1 MCVWAEQ
8 WWDWNA
14 AVEDYLGSNGI
25 HLIEEGGKQAPCREL
40 ATEQVTGWR
49 PEPEMMVEEQ
59 RGEQRGGWEPPGRG
73 REGAGRQ
80 GGREAWLLF
89 TAAPPQK
96 GRWRLRRDRS
106 RNKSKSLLCWWSYVE
121 SNDLCYFCFSLETKE
136 QTNKIWFHPLSGSIL
151 MSLYLC
157 DMVSL
162 SPFASGKGSWC
173 SWHHTACIFRSVV
186 AADNSPQIHQ
196 PHRLSTLSGR
206 VYHSVGSPV
215 SILESWKWE
224 RKPGRKS

>member
-1 MCVWAEQ
+1 M
-8 WWDWNA
+8 
-14 AVEDYLGSNGI
+14 EDYLGSNGI

-40 ATEQVTGWR
+40 ATRAGDRVKAWTWDDGGRAEGWTEGR
-49 PEPEMMVEEQ
+49 VRAT
-59 RGEQRGGWEPPGRG
+59 RGEGG
-73 REGAGRQ
+73 REQ

-89 TAAPPQK
+89 TTAPPQK

-136 QTNKIWFHPLSGSIL
+136 QTNKIRFHPPSGSIL

-173 SWHHTACIFRSVV
+173 SWHHTACIFKVSG
-186 AADNSPQIHQ
+186 SCWQQ
-196 PHRLSTLSGR
+196 PTDPPASQTKHAVWKGLSQCWFSGL
-206 VYHSVGSPV
+206 YSGK
-215 SILESWKWE
+215 LEMGKKAWKE
-224 RKPGRKS
+224 ALIPISEGRCFP